1 MHPVI
6 FTILT
11 KFEFQTKINNIMTK
25 RLLLLLTFLQVV
37 LGGGKLWA
45 DNVTFNYDQSNPDA
59 SGATKDGVTITFS
72 KGSQSGTNYYQ
83 FDSSSTDGTI
93 TVSSSNTITGITFV
107 FTESG
112 DNRTGG
118 PLSASTGIYS
128 NNTWTGSST
137 SVVFQASNTMRLK
150 NVTVTYTTGSD
161 VTPTISIAVP
171 AKDEQNSDVTIDGGL
186 AQMLTGH
193 SLNPIPAVTSNSTDI
208 TSSFDITYEILNDSY
223 EANAASINGAKLIA
237 GHAVGK
243 FYLRATATP
252 KSGVT
257 GYTSCSTIVGFQVNS
272 GAGNGTHQD
281 LFTINDFSI
290 ATTANGLNS
299 NDNKLDRTLKGFQ
312 FTFSSGEAI
321 KYNNGEEILMR
332 YTGGSG
338 GKIGIME
345 NNQGKCTIYKMEITY
360 RTYGDEQSDAT
371 IVTNAVTDAAGETT
385 FLPVTNS
392 EFKTVTI
399 TLGRSWASMQLT
411 SSNSIWIKSIK
422 LYYDQGTGF
431 DATLVTPTLS
441 FAPAT
446 VSATVGDDV
455 TESVLTT
462 TNPQYLK
469 VTYSSSDP
477 SVATV
482 DANTGEVTAVAPGS
496 TTITAAFTGT
506 DFIGAATSA
515 TYTVN
520 ITPKPVTFSPGSGEV
535 TSGTSV
541 TLSTTTE
548 GASIYY
554 TTDGTDPTST
564 STLYSS
570 PFVITAS
577 TTLKAVAIMNGVS
590 GLVSTATYTVAG
602 ASALTPES
610 DRTWTFDQFS
620 VSSIKSAVI
629 ENNMELVGDD
639 THDMA
644 ITSSNKT
651 YEGVKYTSRLQ
662 FKDAGSSTYRY
673 IHFKVEANTKVSV
686 WGVSAKSGESRAIY
700 IDTGSIS
707 GTHEANANFGN
718 DMSTLSTG
726 TISSATDV
734 YIYAGS
740 GVNIYGVKVEPVGN
754 STLTRFSPKGG
765 QYTTLNK
772 EGRTTWPDF
781 EILYE
786 PTDAGIESSQLSIS
800 SSDASVIGTSGVTF
814 DCSTAGKVIVKG
826 MPMGVGGTSRVTF
839 TFSGNDSYAS
849 ATTYV
854 DLTVTAPGP
863 FNIVAPDQEVQ
874 KGQLTAITPII
885 TDNSGNRIGIR
896 ETATSGVYETYVLD
910 EEEET
915 PDYSEYFNFTFT
927 DGSGSGT
934 NYEQITPVDATS
946 GQIRTEST
954 DGNTAADVGAWR
966 NITVSATP
974 TSKYQSLFSTGST
987 AQTTT
992 TKITIIEKVS
1002 EIQLRFYWDAA
1013 CTREVS
1019 ASEYSEDASKLKT
1032 FDSGIFSGG
1041 FPNGRMFYAKL
1052 SDAAIADGV
1061 DAIWFSYAE
1070 NGDAATISDDPSI
1083 NKKKRIFKYNRGV
1096 PIYVDDSFNSGTSYV
1111 SLNIVAVNSNGNLY
1125 GSVARF
1131 KFPLVSHARPEA
1143 PTYDPVSPDADSSK
1157 NKVDGDKSRKIM
1169 DTSENVVAYGASG
1182 NQVYGKFSTSTV
1194 YYTEQLIN
1202 EEHVQKGITSVPVV
1216 STEVAKRR
1224 FTAVQIY
1231 TNTSDGTYG
1240 YGEYISPQTYTEYW
1254 YLYDTR
1260 LALTPSGDEYIN
1272 VSSSTTGNKVSSA
1285 RETTVKWYNKITP
1298 GWQGV
1303 DSKTVTFSIVNRNG
1317 ASDATINETTG
1328 AVTAG
1333 AQTGWVRVKAYY
1345 AGGETHGGTTGEP
1358 QYVSTTAPSDA
1369 YFYVYIA
1376 DPSQEEPEITPPSRN
1391 FTATQTYR
1399 IKAPANWDVYY
1410 TTNGTTPAYGTGTYL
1425 KHGATI
1431 ELVATNTTT
1440 VQAIAYNPKATE
1452 NTSRIVSETYT
1463 KVDAIPDPVF
1473 DPDGVPSPYYYYTTS
1488 LTVQIACSYAGA
1500 VIYYTVNGAD
1510 PVPGTDYTFKYSG
1523 LEKVTISG
1531 NVGIKAVAYSPAT
1544 DIYSNVVTS
1553 NYIYTTDMQKP
1564 YFQVSDDGGTTWY
1577 GLSTPGASTLT
1588 VNGECWYG
1596 GEAITITPR
1605 YQIRIVDPNSVQG
1618 TIYFTLNGTVPGD
1631 DGNAFEYSMPFTIAK
1646 TTTGKA
1652 ITVLDEASSQV
1663 STAVFNID
1671 SSEFPVWEAVEET
1684 TPAGVLSADAGFIIS
1699 TSSDLATLYAG
1710 DSNNSGTHVNLNSVT
1725 SSDITGGTASK
1736 TYAQPYITATFGGA
1750 GHENWSYMTI
1760 ADDAIGTPLDNVGDY
1775 TIKTSTDP
1783 KIEAKVKRTNAS
1795 STEVSVEGYNHIY
1808 SELPTIHEKTFKV
1821 PAKGNYVRFEPEKDG
1836 DLTIWVL
1843 QQGALNFDDDTYLCD
1858 KFIRCRPVYFI
1869 DEQGTSYPVKRVNG
1883 VDQKWSTAR
1892 LSANWNRIKATAEAN
1907 GWPGFVVSKDKSDK
1921 TTDGQ
1926 SITLR
1931 DGSTKWV
1938 ANTAFTAAECATLYS
1953 KYNAYLTNNHISVG
1967 DMIQP
1972 VAIHNGTAHS
1982 QANGLYVD
1990 SSDDGTGYVLISGGY
2005 AKYTFEV
2012 KAGKTYYFTGQGTK
2026 IGIRGFQFVPTE
2038 TASRTSVTIDPT
2050 QMTLAGKTP
2059 SSFKSD
2065 YANQPM
2071 SVTLSRSF
2079 YKDKWAPLVLPFSVS
2094 GTQLEK
2100 IFGAGT
2106 AVIHFNNILD
2116 GNIIQFMMHTNQ
2128 MIVAGTPVIIKPT
2141 KENSELVNVT
2151 FDGVQIEA
2159 DAVETLTGSKDDYSM
2174 IGSLIQTAN
2183 TGDVCLHP
2191 YDYYIG
2197 TDGKIYRYTG
2207 TSNYSVGGTRNWL
2220 RPKSPDPSRVMSV
2233 GFSSVE
2239 DEDEDDSTTTGIM
2252 EVVNATD
2259 GSKVWYTNGAVYD
2272 LKGQKVS
2279 DSSTKDLPKGVYIV
2293 NGKKVVVE

>member
-1 MHPVI
+1 MI
-6 FTILT
+6 KKFLFLT
-11 KFEFQTKINNIMTK
+11 TLF
-25 RLLLLLTFLQVV
+25 LLVF
-37 LGGGKLWA
+37 GGGKAWA
-45 DNVTFNYDQSNPDA
+45 QNVTFHYDETNPDA
-59 SGATKDGVTITFS
+59 NGATKDGVTISFS
-72 KGSQSGTNYYQ
+72 KGSQSGTTDFR
-83 FDSSSTDGTI
+83 FDSNSTDGTI
-93 TVSSSNTITGITFV
+93 TVSSTNTITGITFV
-107 FTESG
+107 FDGS
-112 DNRTGG
+112 DNDRTGG
-118 PLSASTGIYS
+118 PLTISSGGGTYS
-128 NNTWTGSST
+128 NNSWTGTST
-137 SVVFQASNTMRLK
+137 SVVFQSWNKMRLK
-150 NVTVTYTTGSD
+150 NATVTYITGSN
-161 VTPTISIAVP
+161 VTPTISISVP
-171 AKDEQNSDVTIDGGL
+171 VKDDQNSDVTISESL
-186 AQMLTGH
+186 AQLLTGH
-193 SLNPIPAVTSNSTDI
+193 TLTPIPKVEYNSTDI
-208 TSSFDITYEILNDSY
+208 TSSFDITYEILNDPS
-223 EANAASINGAKLIA
+223 EANAASISGTKLSA

-252 KSGVT
+252 KSEVT
-257 GYTSCSTIVGFQVNS
+257 GYTSCSTTVGFQVNS
-272 GAGNGTHQD
+272 SAGDGANQD
-281 LFTINDFSI
+281 LFTINNFSF
-290 ATTANGLNS
+290 APTTSGLNS
-299 NDNKLDRTLKGFQ
+299 SDNKLDRTLKGFQ

-332 YTGGSG
+332 YAGGSG

-345 NNQGKCTIYKMEITY
+345 NNQGKCTIYKIEITY

-385 FLPVTNS
+385 FLPATNS
-392 EFKTVTI
+392 QFKTVTI

-422 LYYDQGTGF
+422 LYYDKGTGF

-441 FAPAT
+441 FATAT

-455 TESVLTT
+455 TESVFTT

-469 VTYSSSDP
+469 VTYSSSDS

-506 DFIGAATSA
+506 DFIGAASNA

-570 PFVITAS
+570 PIVITAS

-686 WGVSAKSGESRAIY
+686 WGVSAKSGVSRAIY

-707 GTHEANANFGN
+707 DTHKATTDFGN
-718 DMSTLSTG
+718 DMATLSTE

-740 GVNIYGVKVEPVGN
+740 GVNIYGVKVEPVGK

-772 EGRTTWPDF
+772 GGKTTWPDF

-915 PDYSEYFNFTFT
+915 PDYSDYFVFSFTNA
-927 DGSGSGT
+927 DGSGT
-934 NYEQITPVDATS
+934 NYDQIAVVDANP

-954 DGNTAADVGAWR
+954 DGTTAADVGAWR
-966 NITVSATP
+966 NITISATP
-974 TSKYQSLFSTGST
+974 NEEYQSLFSSGSS

-1002 EIQLRFYWDAA
+1002 EIQLKFYWDAA

-1019 ASEYSEDASKLKT
+1019 ASEYSEDATKLRT
-1032 FDSGIFSGG
+1032 FKSGIFSGG

-1052 SDAAIADGV
+1052 SDEAVAAGV
-1061 DAIWFSYAE
+1061 NAIWFSYAE
-1070 NGDAATISDDPSI
+1070 NGNAATISDDPSI

-1096 PIYVDDSFNSGTSYV
+1096 PIYVDDSFVSGTSYV
-1111 SLNIVAVNSNGNLY
+1111 TLNIVAVNSNGNLY

-1143 PTYDPVSPDADSSK
+1143 PTYDPVSPDVDSSK
-1157 NKVDGDKSRKIM
+1157 NKVDDDKSRKIM
-1169 DTSENVVAYGASG
+1169 DTSENVVAYGASD
-1182 NQVYGKFSTSTV
+1182 NLVYGKFSTSTV
-1194 YYTEQLIN
+1194 YHTEQLIN
-1202 EEHVQKGITSVPVV
+1202 EEHVQKGISSVPVV

-1272 VSSSTTGNKVSSA
+1272 VSSSSTSGNKVSSV

-1298 GWQGV
+1298 GWQDV
-1303 DSKTVTFSIVNRNG
+1303 DTKTVTFSIVTRNG
-1317 ASDATINETTG
+1317 ASDATINEATG

-1333 AQTGWVRVKAYY
+1333 AQTGWVRVRAYY
-1345 AGGETHGGTTGEP
+1345 GGGETHGGTTGEP

-1376 DPSQEEPEITPPSRN
+1376 DPAKEEPEITPPTRN
-1391 FTATQTYR
+1391 FTSTQAFK

-1410 TTNGTTPAYGTGTYL
+1410 TLNGPTPAYGTGTYL
-1425 KHGATI
+1425 KHGSTF
-1431 ELVATNTTT
+1431 EGVATTTT
-1440 VQAIAYNPKATE
+1440 IVQAIAYNPE
-1452 NTSRIVSETYT
+1452 STSQVSRVVSETYT
-1463 KVDAIPDPVF
+1463 KVDAIPDPIF

-1488 LTVQIACSYAGA
+1488 LTVQIACARAGA
-1500 VIYYTVNGAD
+1500 VIYYTVDGTEPEIGAE
-1510 PVPGTDYTFKYSG
+1510 GTYKYSG
-1523 LEKVTISG
+1523 LEKVVISG
-1531 NVGIKAVAYSPAT
+1531 NVAIKAIAYDPAT
-1544 DIYSNVVTS
+1544 DIFSNVVTS
-1553 NYIYTTDMQKP
+1553 NYIYTTDMEKP
-1564 YFQVSDDGGTTWY
+1564 YFQVSEDGTTWK
-1577 GLSTPGASTLT
+1577 GLGSAGATTLT
-1588 VNGECWYG
+1588 VNGTCWYG
-1596 GEAITITPR
+1596 GEEITIAPSW
-1605 YQIRIVDPNSVQG
+1605 QIRIVDPNSIQG
-1618 TIYFTLNGTVPGD
+1618 TIYFTLDGSVPGESS
-1631 DGNAFEYSMPFTIAK
+1631 NSIKYATPFTIAK

-1652 ITVLDEASSQV
+1652 VTVLDEASSSV
-1663 STAVFNID
+1663 STAVFIINRNKY
-1671 SSEFPVWEAVEET
+1671 PVWEAVEQT
-1684 TPAGVLSADAGFIIS
+1684 TPGGVLAKDDGFVIS
-1699 TSSDLATLYAG
+1699 TNSSLSVT
-1710 DSNNSGTHVNLNSVT
+1710 NSGSKVNTNSLA
-1725 SSDITGGTASK
+1725 SGGTGYI
-1736 TYAQPYITATFGGA
+1736 TYAQADITATFGGYDLE
-1750 GHENWSYMTI
+1750 GWSYMTI

-1775 TIKTSTDP
+1775 TIKATDNAR
-1783 KIEAKVKRTNAS
+1783 IEAKVKRTNDS
-1795 STEVSVEGYNHIY
+1795 GKEVSVDAYNHIY
-1808 SELPTIHEKTFKV
+1808 SELTTTHEKTFKL
-1821 PAKGNYVRFEPEKDG
+1821 PAKGAYVRFEPEKDG

-1843 QQGALNFDDDTYLCD
+1843 QQGSIHYEDDQYLCD
-1858 KFIRCRPVYFI
+1858 EFIRCRPVYFI
-1869 DEQGTSYPVKRVNG
+1869 DEQGKSYQVKTVNNIP
-1883 VDQKWSTAR
+1883 QMWSTAR
-1892 LSANWNRIKATAEAN
+1892 LSENWSKVKATADASA
-1907 GWPGFVVSKDKSDK
+1907 WAGFIENKADGVSGDGK
-1921 TTDGQ
+1921 GQ

-1931 DGSTKWV
+1931 DGSTKWIP
-1938 ANTAFTAAECATLYS
+1938 NTGFTPDESTTLYDRFS
-1953 KYNAYLTNNHISVG
+1953 TYLTENNISVG
-1967 DMIQP
+1967 DPIQP
-1972 VAIHNGTAHS
+1972 IAIHTGTETHS
-1982 QANGLYVD
+1982 QANGLYKD
-1990 SSDDGTGYVLISGGY
+1990 SSNDGTGYVLISGGY

-2012 KAGKTYYFTGQGTK
+2012 KAGKTYFFLGQGTK
-2026 IGIRGFQFVPTE
+2026 IGIRGFQFIPTE
-2038 TASRTSVTIDPT
+2038 EVNSRKTITITDSKTTITGPYNDE
-2050 QMTLAGKTP
+2050 KTP
-2059 SSFKSD
+2059 YDIKTNYGAHTVDVTLNRSFK
-2065 YANQPM
+2065 
-2071 SVTLSRSF
+2071 
-2079 YKDKWAPLVLPFSVS
+2079 KDTWASLVLPFSVS
-2094 GTQLEK
+2094 PTQLEK
-2100 IFGAGT
+2100 AFGAGT
-2106 AVIHFNNILD
+2106 AVIHFNNIV
-2116 GNIIQFMMHTNQ
+2116 NYNTIQFMLHNHQ
-2128 MIVAGTPVIIKPT
+2128 MLVAGTPAIIKPT
-2141 KENSELVNVT
+2141 KADADMSNVT
-2151 FDGVQIEA
+2151 FEGVQIEA
-2159 DAVETLTGSKDDYSM
+2159 DEVETITGACADYSM
-2174 IGSLIQTAN
+2174 IGSLVKTDA
-2183 TGDVCLHP
+2183 TGYISMHR
-2191 YDYYIG
+2191 YDYFIG
-2197 TDGKIYRYTG
+2197 NDGKLYRFNDGNTETTAYPG
-2207 TSNYSVGGTRNWL
+2207 SRGWL
-2220 RPKSPDPSRVMSV
+2220 RPKEANSSRMMTAD
-2233 GFSSVE
+2233 FSFTPE
-2239 DEDEDDSTTTGIM
+2239 DEDMTTGIYTI
-2252 EVVNATD
+2252 EVVNSD
-2259 GSKVWYTNGAVYD
+2259 GSTFNNGVVDKDAVYN
-2272 LKGQKVS
+2272 LNGQKVS
-2279 DSSTKDLPKGVYIV
+2279 NGSLEGLSKGIYIV
-2293 NGKKVVVE
+2293 NGKKKIVE